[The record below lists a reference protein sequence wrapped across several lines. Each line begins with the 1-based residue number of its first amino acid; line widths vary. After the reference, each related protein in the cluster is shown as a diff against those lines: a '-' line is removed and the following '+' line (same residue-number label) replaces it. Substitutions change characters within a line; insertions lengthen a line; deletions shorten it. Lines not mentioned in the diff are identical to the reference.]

1 MSSAAWRAVTLTL
14 CLIAAIGAIAEFFGA
29 FDLMGIWGNTLTAS
43 SEPYYF
49 RVGSID
55 PGRASDRG
63 GLRQGDLIDIRRNS
77 RIERFGLFGQPLAGR
92 PVTLW
97 VRRGSSETPLEVTP
111 LPLKGS
117 APFWDTYLTWPGIAW
132 CVLFA
137 GLIAWRR
144 SHVREMRLLA
154 LTLVSLGFWVLSA
167 GFSYAAPWLWVYVGI
182 GFLNIFGPV
191 AVAFWAA
198 CANSLAAPPSSLR
211 RTAALTCYL
220 LVAAAV
226 ALGAARYVG
235 ILTLWIDPIAL
246 SRPVT
251 LLVPLLAILS
261 ALACGILAIAAS
273 PRIDRSRSAWL
284 MVPPAILFLVAFV
297 GDNDQSLVG
306 SYTLWLAIDFA
317 ATGVLFAVPVVL
329 TYAALSRRLVDV
341 GFVLNRAVVFGI
353 VSSIVVAAFVLAE
366 WVASEWF
373 VNASH
378 TSGAIAGGSIALV
391 LGLSMRY
398 IHKYVDGFVDRVFF
412 RKRHED
418 EAALRRFAH
427 EAPYITDRETLID
440 RAIEKVREH
449 TGAEGAAILTLDG
462 GGTYASATGN
472 GARISVSE
480 NDPAI
485 VAMRA
490 WHKPVDL
497 YRIGDSRLNG
507 ELSFPMVSRGELIGA
522 LVCEAKRDGE
532 AYAPDE
538 SDALSAMAQGIA
550 TALAALSNR
559 NTEDALTRELLTR
572 ILERLPPA
580 PFQQPFFGPNAKA
593 PESKFDPP

>member
-1 MSSAAWRAVTLTL
+1 MSFATWRAVTLTL
-14 CLIAAIGAIAEFFGA
+14 CLIAGIGAAAEFFGA
-29 FDLMGIWGNTLTAS
+29 FGLMGIWGNTLAAS
-43 SEPYYF
+43 SEPFYF

-63 GLRQGDLIDIRRNS
+63 GLRQGDLIDLRRSS

-97 VRRGSSETPLEVTP
+97 VRRGSSETALEITP

-137 GLIAWRR
+137 GLIALRR

-154 LTLVSLGFWVLSA
+154 LTLVSLGFWVLSG
-167 GFSYAAPWLWVYVGI
+167 GFSYAAPWLWVYVTL

-191 AVAFWAA
+191 AIAFWAA
-198 CANSLAAPPSSLR
+198 CSSSVAAPPSSFR
-211 RTAALTCYL
+211 RLAAGACYA

-273 PRIDRSRSAWL
+273 PRTDRLRSAWL
-284 MVPPAILFLVAFV
+284 MVPPAVLFIVAFV
-297 GDNDQSLVG
+297 GENDQSLIG

-353 VSSIVVAAFVLAE
+353 VSTIVVAAFVLVE

-373 VNASH
+373 MNASH
-378 TSGAIAGGSIALV
+378 TSGAIAGGAIALV

-418 EAALRRFAH
+418 EAALRQFAH
-427 EAPYITDRETLID
+427 EAAYITDRDVLLARTLQ
-440 RAIEKVREH
+440 KVRQH
-449 TGAEGAAILTLDG
+449 TSTEGATILTLDG
-462 GGTYASATGN
+462 AGAYVSATSN
-472 GARISVSE
+472 GARTSVNE

-497 YRIGDSRLNG
+497 HRIGDSRLKG

-522 LVCEAKRDGE
+522 LICEPKRDGE

-538 SDALSAMAQGIA
+538 SDALSAMAQGVG
-550 TALAALSNR
+550 TALTTLSSR
-559 NTEDALTRELLTR
+559 NMEEPPTRELLTR
-572 ILERLPPA
+572 ILERLPP
-580 PFQQPFFGPNAKA
+580 
-593 PESKFDPP
+593 PPL